1 MGSRNKRKVV
11 SFKIEDMKMQKCKK
25 YGFIILPTLLLTAY
39 AITEWSNEPLDKAED
54 EIVVETNEVPKGG
67 TKLAAK
73 KPKGA
78 KKKPKTDKHNHD
90 VYQYD
95 YDEELNS
102 DGSLAGLPGE
112 MMLEMMEEG
121 VSIVS
126 YEDQPIPQLFKDMT
140 KKAVEEMEERG
151 YASAEESEVREVNYA
166 LEPHLKHLMLSYE
179 DAANQLVIEPVNLED
194 TPFKEGELI
203 GARISGS
210 YQDGKWTNISRF
222 YKFDDLG
229 VVKFFENDY
238 VTSKGRVQKAKEL
251 INEEVNG
258 VPAIYRVNVSKSG
271 AALTL
276 VSWATDSK
284 DYKLYVEKN
293 GAKDES
299 VKQRLLEL
307 ARSIPVE

>member
-1 MGSRNKRKVV
+1 MAG
-11 SFKIEDMKMQKCKK
+11 
-25 YGFIILPTLLLTAY
+25 
-39 AITEWSNEPLDKAED
+39 
-54 EIVVETNEVPKGG
+54 
-67 TKLAAK
+67 
-73 KPKGA
+73 
-78 KKKPKTDKHNHD
+78 
-90 VYQYD
+90 
-95 YDEELNS
+95 S